1 VITSD
6 PSPLPNKVALEP
18 AIQSEPKFPPPP
30 IVPTKEDTAWW
41 DLGKAILAW
50 VGSIALLLLV
60 PLLILLPYFVYLF
73 VHSGPPTPEALGH
86 DKTFILLSIVG
97 VIPAHALTLLLA
109 WALVTSWG
117 RKPFWKTLRLSWPP
131 GVAPLQGLAI
141 CAVLAMV
148 LLGIGVLITSFLG
161 GGKTDLDRLIESSFQ
176 ARLATAFL
184 AVATAPLVE
193 ETIYRGMLYPALQRV
208 IGMGGAITIVSIM
221 FAGVHVLQYK
231 NNLGVIAVITVLSI
245 TLTTVRA
252 LSDRLLPSVVIH
264 LVFNGLQSLYLILQP
279 FVEKPEKVEP
289 APAIVGWLLRHIF

>member
-6 PSPLPNKVALEP
+6 PSPLPSQAPLEP
-18 AIQSEPKFPPPP
+18 EIHSEQNYPPPP
-30 IVPTKEDTAWW
+30 IFPTKEDTAWW
-41 DLGKAILAW
+41 DMGKAFLAW

-60 PLLILLPYFVYLF
+60 PLIILLPYFVYLF
-73 VHSGPPTPEALGH
+73 VHSGAPTPEALGQ

-109 WALVTSWG
+109 WALVTGWG
-117 RKPFWKTLRLSWPP
+117 RKPFWPTLRFSWPP
-131 GVAPLQGLAI
+131 GVAPLQGIAI
-141 CAVLAMV
+141 CIFLAMV

-193 ETIYRGMLYPALQRV
+193 EIIYRGMLYPALQRV
-208 IGMGGAITIVSIM
+208 IGMGGAIAIVSVM

-231 NNLGVIAVITVLSI
+231 NNLGVIAVISILSI
-245 TLTTVRA
+245 ALTVVRA
-252 LSDRLLPSVVIH
+252 LSDRLLPSVLIH

-279 FVEKPEKVEP
+279 FVEKTEKVEP
-289 APAIVGWLLRHIF
+289 APAIIAWLLRHVF

>member
-1 VITSD
+1 M
-6 PSPLPNKVALEP
+6 P
-18 AIQSEPKFPPPP
+18 A
-30 IVPTKEDTAWW
+30 KEDTALW
-41 DLGKAILAW
+41 DLGKAIMAW

-60 PLLILLPYFVYLF
+60 PLIILLPYLF
-73 VHSGPPTPEALGH
+73 TSS
-86 DKTFILLSIVG
+86 FILVLQHRSTRPGQNVHTLSIVG

-109 WALVTSWG
+109 WALVSRWG
-117 RKPFWKTLRLSWPP
+117 RQPFWQTLRMSWPP
-131 GVAPLQGLAI
+131 GVAPLQGIAI
-141 CAVLAMV
+141 CAFLAMV
-148 LLGIGVLITSFLG
+148 LLGIGVLITSYLG

-208 IGMGGAITIVSIM
+208 IGMGGAIAIVSAM

-231 NNLGVIAVITVLSI
+231 NNLGVIAVIAVLSI
-245 TLTTVRA
+245 TLTVVRA

-279 FVEKPEKVEP
+279 FVEKTEKVQP
-289 APAIVGWLLRHIF
+289 APAIIGWLLRHVF

>member
-1 VITSD
+1 MITSD
-6 PSPLPNKVALEP
+6 PSPLPNQVTLEP
-18 AIQSEPKFPPPP
+18 EIQSEPNFPPPP

-41 DLGKAILAW
+41 DLGKAFLAW

-60 PLLILLPYFVYLF
+60 PLLILLPYFIYLF
-73 VHSGPPTPEALGH
+73 VHSGAPTPEALGQ
-86 DKTFILLSIVG
+86 DKTFIFLSIVG

-117 RKPFWKTLRLSWPP
+117 RKPFWQTLRLSWPP

-141 CAVLAMV
+141 CVFLAMV

-208 IGMGGAITIVSIM
+208 IGMGGAITIVSVI

-289 APAIVGWLLRHIF
+289 APAIIGWLLRHVF